1 MINIYEN
8 TAIMEFKEY
17 NQLNYKIKNEIE
29 KKINK
34 EIFMINFTDDIKQN
48 IKLLKELKKKNNK
61 IRYSGIK
68 YNDYRLIGI
77 INNANQEII
86 DCIKAIFIDNRDEKY
101 EFIYN
106 TICNQLDQKWINE
119 NPCKFENNICIC
131 ERQYKNPRENGCCY
145 AFWYKNLG
153 SQITG
158 IHQCEHLH
166 PTEHCRNANITCKL
180 YVCPYLKKHSNFR
193 IKLGELIMVKIF
205 FNKYQKIIIK
215 NNFFIKKEELLKK
228 LKNDEY
234 RIKPLLLYYV
244 DRSFLVYKGVPKEKR
259 KIARKYEEIYRNT
272 KGLRQ
277 R

>member
-1 MINIYEN
+1 MINIYDN

-166 PTEHCRNANITCKL
+166 PTEHCRNVNITCKL

-193 IKLGELIMVKIF
+193 IKLGKLIMGKIF

-244 DRSFLVYKGVPKEKR
+244 DRSFMVYKGVPKEKR

>member
-48 IKLLKELKKKNNK
+48 IKLLKEKKKKNKK

-166 PTEHCRNANITCKL
+166 PTEHCRNSNITCKL

-215 NNFFIKKEELLKK
+215 NNFIIKKEELLKK

>member
-48 IKLLKELKKKNNK
+48 IKLLKELKKKNKK

-68 YNDYRLIGI
+68 YNDNRIIGI
-77 INNANQEII
+77 INKANQEII

-166 PTEHCRNANITCKL
+166 PTEHCRNSNITCKL

>member
-48 IKLLKELKKKNNK
+48 IKLLKELKKKNKK

-166 PTEHCRNANITCKL
+166 PTEHCRNSNITCKL

>member
-1 MINIYEN
+1 MINIYDN

-48 IKLLKELKKKNNK
+48 IKLLKELKKKNKK

-180 YVCPYLKKHSNFR
+180 YVCPYLKKYSNFR
-193 IKLGELIMVKIF
+193 IKLREIMMVKIF

>member
-1 MINIYEN
+1 MINIYDN

>member
-77 INNANQEII
+77 INNANHEII